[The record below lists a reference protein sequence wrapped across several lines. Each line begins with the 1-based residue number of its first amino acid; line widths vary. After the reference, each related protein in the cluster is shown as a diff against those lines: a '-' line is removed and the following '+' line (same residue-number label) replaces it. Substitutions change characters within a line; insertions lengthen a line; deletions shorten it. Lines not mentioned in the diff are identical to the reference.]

1 MNKLLFLILGIT
13 VCLASGQRGLCKNT
27 VRYTVEKSID
37 IQQSQSGWNRTPP
50 VRLQQQSATYPTKKA
65 AEAAMAEARN
75 PGLPAT
81 PMGAAIRQPGDY
93 LYQKRPG
100 GTTKQVREGKG
111 LVGLPDTRMGAA
123 VGMATDSIGKQSK
136 RASSYNSLGLPSA
149 NLGATVGKPGDA
161 IRSDLRNNGYKR
173 FPSRRPGVSNPVNA
187 QPEQPASTT
196 AATYGEYDGTK
207 KRNY

>member
-1 MNKLLFLILGIT
+1 M
-13 VCLASGQRGLCKNT
+13 A
-27 VRYTVEKSID
+27 
-37 IQQSQSGWNRTPP
+37 
-50 VRLQQQSATYPTKKA
+50 KA
-65 AEAAMAEARN
+65 MN

-123 VGMATDSIGKQSK
+123 VGMASDSIGRQSK

-161 IRSDLRNNGYKR
+161 IRSDLRNNGYRR
-173 FPSRRPGVSNPVNA
+173 FPSQKTVGAKPVNA
-187 QPEQPASTT
+187 RPDQPASTT